1 MGWRGQCSPRRS
13 GLWPGELV
21 ALSLEQPVDPQAA
34 LAQVLPCNPF
44 QDSATAPTAPLIQEL
59 NRPPLSSLAG
69 FSQPLLPGF
78 FLGPRIQMLCAQA
91 NKHTQSGDEITVC
104 SSPKEV
110 SDLLMTI
117 CLSTLCKGMKQSGV
131 GGQCQGRQK

>member
-34 LAQVLPCNPF
+34 LAQVLPCNPSRTLP
-44 QDSATAPTAPLIQEL
+44 Q
-59 NRPPLSSLAG
+59 PPLHPSSRSSTDPLCLPWLAFPSHSSLA
-69 FSQPLLPGF
+69 S
-78 FLGPRIQMLCAQA
+78 FLVLEYRCCVLKQT
-91 NKHTQSGDEITVC
+91 NKQTKSDEITVC

-117 CLSTLCKGMKQSGV
+117 CLSTLCKKMKQSGV